1 MAPVS
6 ENMASSAPT
15 HSTSKRSSFISLSR
29 KPASRTARSTIP
41 LHRWSSQRKPRPSP
55 SSSVDSTASS
65 SSSDGDSVSRK
76 SKLRHYPSR
85 CVDMVI
91 SGVSAILIMP
101 LPFLDG
107 IKGEK
112 AAKPESLD
120 LKRVFSR
127 RPTQNGPRRNSLVLP
142 EVPMPDGP
150 YEPHLDLRR
159 PSECSILD
167 SPPPLEDRTVRFV
180 LLPPR
185 FAPAMGCRWTDEG
198 PAWSDFM

>member
-1 MAPVS
+1 
-6 ENMASSAPT
+6 MASSAPT
-15 HSTSKRSSFISLSR
+15 HSSSSKRSSFISLSR
-29 KPASRTARSTIP
+29 KPSSRTARPTIP
-41 LHRWSSQRKPRPSP
+41 LHRCSSQRKPRPSP
-55 SSSVDSTASS
+55 SPSVESTASS

-76 SKLRHYPSR
+76 RKLRHYPSR

-107 IKGEK
+107 KKGEK

-127 RPTQNGPRRNSLVLP
+127 RPAQNGPRRNSLVLP

-150 YEPHLDLRR
+150 YEPRLDIRR

-167 SPPPLEDRTVRFV
+167 SPPPPEDRTVRFS
-180 LLPPR
+180 LPPPR
-185 FAPAMGCRWTDEG
+185 FAPPMECRWAGEG